1 MLLIYFELPEMWNL
15 LKDLDMLP
23 KQTTNTKADGYN
35 GEMRSISIP
44 AINAK
49 T

>member
-1 MLLIYFELPEMWNL
+1 
-15 LKDLDMLP
+15 MLP
-23 KQTTNTKADGYN
+23 KQTIKTKAGGNN

-44 AINAK
+44 AINLEK